1 MSRDDPRFPVSIEIP
16 VAWGEMDALNHVNNV
31 VYFRYFETVRIEYL
45 RRIGMLDVL
54 STAGVGPVLAE
65 TSARYRRPV
74 TFPDTLRAEARVIEL
89 DEHGFTMEYRILSQA
104 QQRVTTEGSAR
115 VVMVDFGTGRRAP
128 LGEALTQRVLQLEGE
143 NNAG

>member
-1 MSRDDPRFPVSIEIP
+1 MSKDERHFPVSIEIP

-54 STAGVGPVLAE
+54 STQGVGPVLAE

-74 TFPDTLRAEARVIEL
+74 TFPDTLTAQARVSQL
-89 DEHGFTMEYRILSQA
+89 DEHGFTMEYRIVSQA
-104 QQRVTTEGSAR
+104 QQTVTTEGSAR
-115 VVMVDFGTGRRAP
+115 VVMVDFGSGRKAP
-128 LGEALTQRVLQLEGE
+128 LGEELKQRLLQLEG
-143 NNAG
+143 